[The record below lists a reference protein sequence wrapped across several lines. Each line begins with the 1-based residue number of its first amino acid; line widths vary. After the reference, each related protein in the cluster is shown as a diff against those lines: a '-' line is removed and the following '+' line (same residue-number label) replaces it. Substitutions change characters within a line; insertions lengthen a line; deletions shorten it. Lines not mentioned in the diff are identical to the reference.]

1 MAHAVGDEGAERAAE
16 CVPWRARL
24 HADRCTLIGKV
35 RQGRGGR
42 GSGRKDR
49 RSGSRRSGSC
59 RSGSRRSGS
68 RRSGSRRSGDRGGT
82 KPKGVRA
89 GPAQQPVLCVPA
101 CGDVLG
107 TKGGGLVPPLCP
119 RVKGAAQ
126 LHSLQP
132 PGGLHGARA
141 YALLTL
147 VLAPLC
153 DRAAARRAS

>member
-24 HADRCTLIGKV
+24 HADHCTLIGKV

-49 RSGSRRSGSC
+49 RSGSRRSGS
-59 RSGSRRSGS
+59 RH
-68 RRSGSRRSGDRGGT
+68 SGDRGGT

-107 TKGGGLVPPLCP
+107 TEGGGLVPPLCP